1 MLNQKVKELIESYHF
16 GQVSEEEVSMV
27 FDLFAEGTD
36 NVSLKNHLRKEWET
50 IDSDDA
56 PDLTHLLHAIQA
68 QIYKKQQ
75 EKHNGFIYRIM
86 HSYSRV
92 AAILLFPILLA
103 GLFFFLH
110 INRKPTVVADIPVFN
125 TVYAPMGS
133 RVQFTLPD
141 GSSGF
146 LNSGSSITY
155 SLPFAENRKLSLEGE
170 AWFDV
175 IKNENHPFEIC
186 AGTSAVRVL
195 GTSFNVSAYPNENYV
210 EVVLAEG
217 KVEFQA
223 TPRAQVVPM
232 KISERLV
239 YKENGILIENVDPDK
254 YRGWTEGLLIFRGDN
269 MSEVARRISRWYN
282 VEVVIADTE
291 LEAYTF
297 RATFDDD
304 SLEEVLRLLSMTSP
318 IRYRIKPRVELPD
331 GNWSKEI
338 VTLYYKQ

>member
-1 MLNQKVKELIESYHF
+1 MLNQKVKELIESYHA
-16 GQVSEEEVSMV
+16 GRVTGDELSMV
-27 FDLFAEGTD
+27 VDLFADGMD
-36 NVSLKNHLRKEWET
+36 NVPLKKYVRNDWET
-50 IDSDDA
+50 IDYENV
-56 PDLTHLLHAIQA
+56 PDLTHILHAVQA

-75 EKHNGFIYRIM
+75 EKQKSFINRLIQ
-86 HSYSRV
+86 SYSRI
-92 AAILLFPILLA
+92 AAILLVPLLIS
-103 GLFFFLH
+103 GLYYFLQV
-110 INRKPTVVADIPVFN
+110 NRKPSIVADIPVTN
-125 TVYAPMGS
+125 SIYAPMGS

-175 IKNENHPFEIC
+175 IKNEDHPFEIC

-195 GTSFNVSAYPNENYV
+195 GTSFNVSAYPIENYV

-223 TPRAQVVPM
+223 TTRAQIVPM
-232 KISERLV
+232 KINERLV
-239 YKENGILIENVDPDK
+239 YRDNGILIEYVDPEK
-254 YRGWTEGLLIFRGDN
+254 YRGWTKGLLIFRGDN

-282 VEVVIADTE
+282 VEVNVADKE

-304 SLEEVLRLLSMTSP
+304 SLEEVLKLLSMTSP
-318 IRYRIKPRVELPD
+318 IRYHIKPRIELPD
-331 GNWSKEI
+331 GNWSKEK
-338 VTLYYKQ
+338 VTLYYNQ